1 MPMIEEQG
9 HVAPIHLMGAAEFAS
24 INNIMKTYSSVTLL
38 LVALLLSS
46 CYGGCSS
53 GPHYPG
59 MEDSVLD
66 IRHRDGDRIRILSIS
81 DSHVPEESEDEEKL
95 LPIRRKGRVLS
106 GLDLLEI
113 DDFRMLRNRKFA
125 LLTNAT
131 GLNRNLIPGL
141 ELLMGAGLRPSLIL
155 EPEHGLYSHED
166 RYLPGGF
173 RQERRYGIRLLSL
186 YSSQKK
192 PTAAQLRGLDAIVVD
207 IQNLP
212 VRCYTYISTLTYLM
226 EAAETSGIELIILDR
241 PHPYGFW
248 KASGP
253 YLRSGFESFVSLA
266 PVPYLYSMTM
276 GEYALY
282 MARSRFRKLELSIV
296 KAKNYS
302 REDSDIALQRAW
314 INPSPNI
321 PDLETALVYAGV
333 VFFEGTNVSLGRGTT
348 RPFVY
353 SGAPWMDSDA
363 VLSELRRL
371 NLPGVRFAR
380 AVFTPTASMYNGI
393 TCQGIQIIPV
403 SYEFD
408 PIRTGFEYMKILHR
422 IHPEFRFVVRGTG
435 HYWTDYLWG
444 DSTYREAVEQQVD
457 FQRFHRT
464 YVQDGIHFET
474 LTEDIRLY

>member
-1 MPMIEEQG
+1 
-9 HVAPIHLMGAAEFAS
+9 
-24 INNIMKTYSSVTLL
+24 MKTYPSLTVL
-38 LVALLLSS
+38 LVLLLLSS
-46 CYGGCSS
+46 CCGGCSS
-53 GPHYPG
+53 GPDYPG
-59 MEDSVLD
+59 MENSILD

-81 DSHVPEESEDEEKL
+81 SSHVPDEIEDEDKL
-95 LPIRRKGRVLS
+95 LPIRRKGKVLS

-113 DDFRMLRNRKFA
+113 DDFRMLRNRRFA

-131 GLNRNLIPGL
+131 GINRNLIPGL
-141 ELLMGAGLRPSLIL
+141 ELLMGAGIRPSLIL

-173 RQERRYGIRLLSL
+173 RKESRYGIRLLSL
-186 YSSQKK
+186 YSAQKK
-192 PTAAQLRGLDAIVVD
+192 PNREQLRGIDAIVVD

-226 EAAETSGIELIILDR
+226 EAAEENRIELIILDR

-248 KASGP
+248 KATGP
-253 YLRSGFESFVSLA
+253 YLRSGYESFVSLA

-282 MARSRFRKLELSIV
+282 MAKSRFRRLKLSIV
-296 KAKNYS
+296 KVKNFD
-302 REDSDIALQRAW
+302 RHDSEISLQRAW

-363 VLSELRRL
+363 VLAELRRL
-371 NLPGVRFAR
+371 DLPGVRFAR
-380 AVFTPTASMYNGI
+380 AVFTPTASLYKGL
-393 TCQGIQIIPV
+393 TCEGIQIIPI

-408 PIRTGFEYMKILHR
+408 PIRTGFEYMKILSR
-422 IHPEFRFVVRGTG
+422 IHPEFRFQIRGTG

-444 DSTYREAVEQQVD
+444 DSTYREAVLQQAD
-457 FQRFHRT
+457 FSEFHRT
-464 YVQDGIHFET
+464 YSQDGIHFEE
-474 LTEDIRLY
+474 LTRAIRLY